1 MEKRSRQRV
10 RDQVAHLAF
19 GAESRMRSSARG
31 YPWWPGTQ
39 RSVQGPDTDAQDQLS
54 PDRHFRLAT
63 RGRSIQMGQI
73 RTHAP
78 QQGTSYSITWSART
92 SSVGGTA
99 RPSAFAVFRLTSNS
113 NLVACSIGK
122 SAGLVPWR
130 ILSTNTAARRNV
142 AKTFTRSR
150 SDRQPVQAPCF
161 RAKECAAFLPA
172 PRSPQHWH

>member
-63 RGRSIQMGQI
+63 RGRSIQMGQKRKYELRVRKLLAELADVI
-73 RTHAP
+73 SQTAFH
-78 QQGTSYSITWSART
+78 ITRLVKSLLHQLLDSLLRGRPHDRGKAHIPLRCNFVVRRQT
-92 SSVGGTA
+92 GDVGEALGLA
-99 RPSAFAVFRLTSNS
+99 DRP
-113 NLVACSIGK
+113 LVERCDPG
-122 SAGLVPWR
+122 
-130 ILSTNTAARRNV
+130 
-142 AKTFTRSR
+142 
-150 SDRQPVQAPCF
+150 C
-161 RAKECAAFLPA
+161 
-172 PRSPQHWH
+172 

>member
-1 MEKRSRQRV
+1 MYCRFWASRIEWSMAAMGHSRPVQPVPLLILMSALTPESDLIVARSRN
-10 RDQVAHLAF
+10 VA
-19 GAESRMRSSARG
+19 
-31 YPWWPGTQ
+31 
-39 RSVQGPDTDAQDQLS
+39 
-54 PDRHFRLAT
+54 
-63 RGRSIQMGQI
+63 MGQI

>member
-63 RGRSIQMGQI
+63 RGRSIQTGQQ
-73 RTHAP
+73 RKSESFDHL
-78 QQGTSYSITWSART
+78 
-92 SSVGGTA
+92 VGGGEEDGRNIEA
-99 RPSAFAVFRLTSNS
+99 ERPGCLEIDDQLELGRLFDRQICRLGALKY
-113 NLVACSIGK
+113 LVHQPGDLSPETVEMDAIGHQATFPDRLPK
-122 SAGLVPWR
+122 
-130 ILSTNTAARRNV
+130 
-142 AKTFTRSR
+142 AKHC
-150 SDRQPVQAPCF
+150 RQPVLIGESQDA
-161 RAKECAAFLPA
+161 
-172 PRSPQHWH
+172 RSMDVTHGA